1 LPLKDLLSVSGSASP
16 ARRLLLEVL
25 GNSGKNSNH
34 NLAFYSNTTKI
45 TYLREREI
53 NIQFMNVFLFF
64 ITSTPPAVTAKT
76 TMNRLKK
83 LKEEQAAAIALE
95 KKN

>member
-1 LPLKDLLSVSGSASP
+1 
-16 ARRLLLEVL
+16 
-25 GNSGKNSNH
+25 
-34 NLAFYSNTTKI
+34 
-45 TYLREREI
+45 
-53 NIQFMNVFLFF
+53 MNVFLFF